1 MEKFLNDYVSRP
13 SFKEQLEIPQNS
25 NIVLEPLGQGE
36 YNVNYSFTHPVS
48 GKKLVLRR
56 NTGSQLHLDDQIG
69 YEFSALKDLER
80 SGRTPKAYF
89 CDSENS
95 ILVMEHLPG
104 RALNYLNELPIAAK
118 ILADIHSVPV
128 PDDTKLLK
136 PKYPALAIFEECLDM
151 AREYLLWDE
160 ANSEVSELLMEF
172 IEVIGNMPL
181 DTLSSTPPC
190 IVNTELNNANFLIN
204 PNGQSYLIDWEKPI
218 LSEPA
223 QDLAHL
229 LVPTTTF
236 WKTNVTL
243 GPIAVKEVVDMYIK
257 AVDGRFALYDLKE
270 RFPLY
275 FTVTCF
281 RGVSWCAM
289 AMREYST
296 PGRAIVNEFAFN
308 KIKSY
313 LSPGFLRDILNNYVK
328 RDFLR

>member
-1 MEKFLNDYVSRP
+1 MEKFLNDYVSRTA
-13 SFKEQLEIPQNS
+13 FKEQLEIPQNS
-25 NIVLEPLGQGE
+25 NIILEPLGQGE

-69 YEFSALKDLER
+69 YEFSALKNLER

-104 RALNYLNELPIAAK
+104 RALNYLNELPIAAQ

-128 PDDTKLLK
+128 PEDTKLLK
-136 PKYPALAIFEECLDM
+136 PEYPALAIFEECLDM
-151 AREYLLWDE
+151 AREYLLWEE
-160 ANSEVSELLMEF
+160 ANTEVSELLMEF

-181 DTLSSTPPC
+181 DTKSSTPPC

-204 PNGQSYLIDWEKPI
+204 PDGRSYLIDWEKPI

-257 AVDGRFALYDLKE
+257 AVDGRIALYDLKE

-313 LSPGFLRDILNNYVK
+313 LSPKVLRNILNDYVK